1 MKKVIL
7 SLVLVGALTVVS
19 CKKAEEAPLEE
30 TATEIVEEVEA
41 TMEETVETVD
51 SLATE
56 ASEEV
61 AN

>member
-1 MKKVIL
+1 M
-7 SLVLVGALTVVS
+7 VLVGALTVVS
-19 CKKAEEAPLEE
+19 CKKAEEAPVEE